1 MRASAVLAALHGEWS
16 SESSGLNNT
25 TVAIPVS
32 CNDVHHTLNVH
43 VKDGGR
49 IHAVRSADAV
59 AACFAHVSDVT
70 LANTSAWL
78 NNALAARCATSVLR
92 KGLALPQAWS
102 EGVVNPAGRVMRERG
117 SASPSR
123 SCNVCAC
130 THSLH

>member
-70 LANTSAWL
+70 LANTSTWL
-78 NNALAARCATSVLR
+78 TLRLRLDVPPARCEKDWRCR
-92 KGLALPQAWS
+92 KRGAKAL
-102 EGVVNPAGRVMRERG
+102 
-117 SASPSR
+117 
-123 SCNVCAC
+123 
-130 THSLH
+130 